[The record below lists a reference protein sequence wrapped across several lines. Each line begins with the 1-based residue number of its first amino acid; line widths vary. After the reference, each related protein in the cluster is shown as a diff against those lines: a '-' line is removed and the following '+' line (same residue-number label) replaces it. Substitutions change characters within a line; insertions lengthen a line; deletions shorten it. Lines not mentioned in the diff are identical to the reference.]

1 MSSKKTDNRLTNIE
15 MDASIDVGTSNE
27 AGGGTYRLLFISR
40 LEDLIFLR
48 DQLTSDAIR
57 WVIAQRKWAE
67 TKSDFNFQVKDSI
80 KLELRHIER
89 FKRRRKNQRKD
100 R

>member
-67 TKSDFNFQVKDSI
+67 TKSDFNFQVKD
-80 KLELRHIER
+80 
-89 FKRRRKNQRKD
+89 
-100 R
+100 